1 MTVAQR
7 RGLFWGLL
15 LAALVAAL
23 AFAFRPQPVLVDLAE
38 IKRGRLAVTVDE
50 EGETRVRDVF
60 VLGAPV
66 AGRARRIEA
75 EAGDLVK
82 EGLTVLAQIEPIDP
96 AFLDV
101 RSQAQAEAAVKAAE
115 AALALAKA
123 ELEKTQA
130 EFKFT
135 VTEIERARTLIT
147 KETISE
153 AYLDKVEMAY
163 ATGKAAVETAKASL
177 QMRSFELDRARAQLV
192 SPVDTQALHGTCEC
206 VPITAPVSGR
216 VLRVLHESA
225 GVVAAGEPLVEIGDP
240 ADLEIVADLLS
251 ADAVTVEPGQS
262 VVIEEWGGPEPLNG
276 RVRRVEPYGF
286 TKVSALGI
294 EEQRVNVMIDL
305 TDPPASWSRLG
316 HGYRVEVRILLWEGE
331 DVLKLPTSALFNAG
345 DSWAVF
351 ADVDGRARQRR
362 VEVGRQN
369 GLEAEVIDG
378 LAAGERVVLHPSDRV
393 FDGVRVQARH

>member
-1 MTVAQR
+1 MTVGQR

-15 LAALVAAL
+15 LAALLAAL
-23 AFAFRPQPVLVDLAE
+23 AFAFWPQPVLVDLAE
-38 IKRGRLAVTVDE
+38 IGRGRLAVTVDE

-82 EGLTVLAQIEPIDP
+82 AGLTVLAQIEPIDP

-101 RSQAQAEAAVKAAE
+101 RSQAEAEAAVKAAE

-123 ELEKTQA
+123 ELEKAQA
-130 EFKFT
+130 EYEFT
-135 VTEIERARTLIT
+135 LTEIERARTLIT
-147 KETISE
+147 KQTISE

-163 ATGKAAVETAKASL
+163 ATGRATVETAKATL
-177 QMRSFELDRARAQLV
+177 QMRSFELDQARAQLV
-192 SPVDTQALHGTCEC
+192 SPVETQALHGTCEC
-206 VPITAPVSGR
+206 VPITAPVSGQ

-240 ADLEIVADLLS
+240 GDLEIVSDLLS

-294 EEQRVNVMIDL
+294 EEQRVNVIIDL
-305 TDPPASWSRLG
+305 TDPPARWSRLG

-331 DVLKLPTSALFNAG
+331 DVLKLPTSALFRVG
-345 DSWAVF
+345 DRWAVF
-351 ADVDGRARQRR
+351 ADVDGRARQRL

-369 GLEAEVIDG
+369 GLEAEIIDG
-378 LAAGERVVLHPSDRV
+378 LAAGERVVLQPSDRV
-393 FDGVRVQARH
+393 FEGVRIQARH

>member
-1 MTVAQR
+1 MTVGQR

-15 LAALVAAL
+15 LAALLAAL
-23 AFAFRPQPVLVDLAE
+23 AFAFWPQPVLVDLAE
-38 IKRGRLAVTVDE
+38 IGRGRLAVTVDE
-50 EGETRVRDVF
+50 VGETRVRDVF

-82 EGLTVLAQIEPIDP
+82 AGLTVLAQIEPIDP

-101 RSQAQAEAAVKAAE
+101 RSQAEAEAAVKAAE

-123 ELEKTQA
+123 ELEKAQA
-130 EFKFT
+130 EYEFT
-135 VTEIERARTLIT
+135 LTEIERARTLIT
-147 KETISE
+147 KQTISE

-163 ATGKAAVETAKASL
+163 ATGRATVETAKATL
-177 QMRSFELDRARAQLV
+177 QMRSFELDQARAQLV
-192 SPVDTQALHGTCEC
+192 SPVETQALHGTCEC
-206 VPITAPVSGR
+206 VPITAPVSGQ

-240 ADLEIVADLLS
+240 GDLEIVSDLLS

-294 EEQRVNVMIDL
+294 EEQRVNVIIDL
-305 TDPPASWSRLG
+305 TDPPARWSRLG

-331 DVLKLPTSALFNAG
+331 DVLKLPTSALFRVG
-345 DSWAVF
+345 DRWAVF
-351 ADVDGRARQRR
+351 ADVDGRARQRL

-369 GLEAEVIDG
+369 GLEAEIIDG
-378 LAAGERVVLHPSDRV
+378 LAAGERVVLQPSDRV
-393 FDGVRVQARH
+393 FEGVRIQARH

>member
-192 SPVDTQALHGTCEC
+192 SPIDTQAQHGMCEC
-206 VPITAPVSGR
+206 VPITAPVSGQ

-225 GVVAAGEPLVEIGDP
+225 GVVAAGEPLLEIGDP

-305 TDPPASWSRLG
+305 TDPPARWARLG

-331 DVLKLPTSALFNAG
+331 DVLKLPTSALFRVG

-351 ADVDGRARQRR
+351 AEVDGRARQRR

-378 LAAGERVVLHPSDRV
+378 LAAGEGVVLHPSDRV
-393 FDGVRVQARH
+393 FDGVRIKARN